1 MVREATCSVH
11 DSPVGAPRNDIEA
24 VRSATRR
31 VLRTVDELTDAQAAS
46 ASSLPEWTRA
56 EVLAH
61 LARNADGFRN
71 MAEGA
76 AQGESRKMYPGGST
90 QRADGIAAGRN
101 ERATVLVQDLRT
113 TADALMESW
122 GGLTDDAWSYS
133 GETPSAT
140 RTLAVC
146 PWLRLREVELHHVD
160 LDLGYACTDWP
171 VTFVTR
177 ALTEGMQTLHQRAA
191 SGRPIVNARYRVEA
205 TDQGQGWTVALDGSD
220 VDVDPDGDSAEDV
233 AATVS
238 GWGCD
243 LLAWLNGR
251 RPAGGTL
258 TATGDE
264 MRALRLPQWFPY
276 S

>member
-11 DSPVGAPRNDIEA
+11 YSPVGAPRNDLEA

-31 VLRTVDELTDAQAAS
+31 VLRTVDELTDTQAAGPS
-46 ASSLPEWTRA
+46 GLPEWTRA

-76 AQGESRKMYPGGST
+76 ASGESRKMYPGGASE
-90 QRADGIAAGRN
+90 RAAGIAAGRN
-101 ERATVLVQDLRT
+101 VRATVLVHDLRT
-113 TADALMESW
+113 AADALMESW
-122 GGLTDDAWSYS
+122 NRLSDDAWSYS
-133 GETPSAT
+133 GETPTAR
-140 RTLAVC
+140 RTLAIC
-146 PWLRLREVELHHVD
+146 PWLRMRELELHHVD
-160 LDLGYACTDWP
+160 LDLGYTCTDWP
-171 VTFVTR
+171 VMFVTR
-177 ALTEGMQTLHQRAA
+177 ALNEGLATLGQRAA
-191 SGRPIVNARYRVEA
+191 AGRPIVNATYRVEA
-205 TDQGQGWTVALDGSD
+205 TDQGQGWAVTLDGSD
-220 VDVDPDGDSAEDV
+220 VNVDSDGVPAAEV
-233 AATVS
+233 SATVS

-258 TATGDE
+258 TAAGDE